1 MLIHRLILKR
11 AAKAWKKAPGAAVPT
26 ICVGNITVGGTGKTP
41 HTEMILRL
49 LQEAG
54 RSGLAVLS
62 RGYKRK
68 SKGFQ
73 TVQVDSTAAF
83 AGDEPL
89 QIKRKFPAVDVAVD
103 KNRVEG
109 CATLVES
116 GASLIVLDDA
126 FQYKKLRA
134 SLNVVLVNSHRPIF
148 EDRLLPFGRLRDLPS
163 RIADADVVIVSKCP
177 REMDA
182 EEREEWRGKLRLRED
197 MPLLFTTVEYEAPV
211 PVWKEEADP
220 RYIYSKTVILF
231 SGIADDSALR
241 AYLSDTYKIVEVLN
255 FPDHHAYGRADM
267 GRIAAAVRKYP
278 TAALLT
284 TEKDAVRVLDCKKV
298 DDGVRKRLFAVPVKA
313 AFVEESDAA
322 AFAGIL
328 SRL

>member
-1 MLIHRLILKR
+1 M
-11 AAKAWKKAPGAAVPT
+11 
-26 ICVGNITVGGTGKTP
+26 
-41 HTEMILRL
+41 
-49 LQEAG
+49 
-54 RSGLAVLS
+54 
-62 RGYKRK
+62 
-68 SKGFQ
+68 
-73 TVQVDSTAAF
+73 
-83 AGDEPL
+83 
-89 QIKRKFPAVDVAVD
+89 
-103 KNRVEG
+103 
-109 CATLVES
+109 
-116 GASLIVLDDA
+116 
-126 FQYKKLRA
+126 
-134 SLNVVLVNSHRPIF
+134 
-148 EDRLLPFGRLRDLPS
+148 
-163 RIADADVVIVSKCP
+163 
-177 REMDA
+177 
-182 EEREEWRGKLRLRED
+182 
-197 MPLLFTTVEYEAPV
+197 